1 MEQNQITFNP
11 AGSYRWDDNAE
22 FKFDGVQFSTL
33 INSMRNILN
42 SPLGQVVLLA
52 VEADKVLTK
61 SLEKNVLSGIA
72 TEFTIPTPL
81 PPTSQN

>member
-1 MEQNQITFNP
+1 MEQNQIKFNP
-11 AGSYRWDDNAE
+11 AGSYKWDDNAQ
-22 FKFDGVQFSTL
+22 FVFNGTQFSTL

-61 SLEKNVLSGIA
+61 SLENNVLSGVA
-72 TEFTIPTPL
+72 TEFVIPIQQS
-81 PPTSQN
+81 SQN

>member
-1 MEQNQITFNP
+1 MEQQIKFNP
-11 AGSYRWDDNAE
+11 AGSYKWNDDAK
-22 FKFDGVQFSTL
+22 FTFDGVQFSTL

-61 SLEKNVLSGIA
+61 TLEDNVLKGVA
-72 TEFTIPTPL
+72 VEFTTPPL